1 MINININS
9 SLSELTLLLN
19 KYNLLFDDEVLLK
32 ISKAG
37 DGNMNIV
44 LRVKSNKRSFIF
56 KQSRPYVQKFKEI
69 QAPIER
75 INVEYNF
82 YKSINQIES
91 QRNFPKIIGY
101 VKDHFFMMLEDLGIS
116 DDFLDIYIKRKINK
130 TSIIKLTR
138 ILKDI
143 HLCNYDD
150 SYPLNNELKKL
161 NHQHIFVLPFMK
173 NNGFS
178 LNSVQPGLEILANT
192 FINKENLK
200 NKSLVIGE
208 KYLKKGKTLLH
219 GDFYP
224 GSWMQNDNKIFVID
238 PEFSFVGDL
247 EFDLGVFIAHIIIA
261 TQNEKYLNDIISYY
275 SNSVNK
281 DLVSNYAGI
290 EIIRRLIGLAQLPTN
305 LTLKEKELLLK
316 LSEHLLLK

>member
-9 SLSELTLLLN
+9 SLSKLTLLLN

-261 TQNEKYLNDIISYY
+261 TQNKKYLNEIISYY
-275 SNSVNK
+275 SNSVNI
-281 DLVSNYAGI
+281 DLVSNYVGI

>member
-9 SLSELTLLLN
+9 SLSKLTLLLN

-261 TQNEKYLNDIISYY
+261 TQNKKYLNEIISFY
-275 SNSVNK
+275 SNSVNI
-281 DLVSNYAGI
+281 DLVSNYVGI

>member
-9 SLSELTLLLN
+9 SLSKLTLLLN

-261 TQNEKYLNDIISYY
+261 TQNKKYLNEIISYY
-275 SNSVNK
+275 SNSVNI

-290 EIIRRLIGLAQLPTN
+290 EIIRRLTGLAQLPTN
-305 LTLKEKELLLK
+305 LTIKEKEVLLK

>member
-9 SLSELTLLLN
+9 SLSKLTLLLN

-261 TQNEKYLNDIISYY
+261 TQNKKYLNEIISYY
-275 SNSVNK
+275 SNSVNIN
-281 DLVSNYAGI
+281 LVSNYAGI
-290 EIIRRLIGLAQLPTN
+290 EIIRRLTGLAQLPTN
-305 LTLKEKELLLK
+305 LTLKEKEVLLK

>member
-9 SLSELTLLLN
+9 SLSKLTLLLN

-161 NHQHIFVLPFMK
+161 NHQHIFVLPLMK

-261 TQNEKYLNDIISYY
+261 TQNKKYLNEIISYY

>member
-9 SLSELTLLLN
+9 SLSKLTLLLN

-75 INVEYNF
+75 IDVEFNF
-82 YKSINQIES
+82 YNSINQIES

-178 LNSVQPGLEILANT
+178 LNYVQPGLEILANT

-261 TQNEKYLNDIISYY
+261 TQNKKYLNEIISFY
-275 SNSVNK
+275 SNSVNI

-290 EIIRRLIGLAQLPTN
+290 EIIRRLTGLAQLPTN
-305 LTLKEKELLLK
+305 LTLKEKEVLLK

>member
-261 TQNEKYLNDIISYY
+261 TQNKKYLNEIISYY
-275 SNSVNK
+275 SNSVNI

-290 EIIRRLIGLAQLPTN
+290 EIIRRLTGLAQLPTN
-305 LTLKEKELLLK
+305 LTLKEKEVLLK

>member
-9 SLSELTLLLN
+9 SLSKLTLLLN

-161 NHQHIFVLPFMK
+161 NHQHIFVLPFIK

-261 TQNEKYLNDIISYY
+261 TQNKKYLNEIISYY

-290 EIIRRLIGLAQLPTN
+290 EIIRRLTGLAQLPTN
-305 LTLKEKELLLK
+305 LTLKEKEVLLK

>member
-9 SLSELTLLLN
+9 SLSKLTLLLN

-261 TQNEKYLNDIISYY
+261 TQNKKYLNEIISYY
-275 SNSVNK
+275 SNSVNI

-290 EIIRRLIGLAQLPTN
+290 EIIRRLTGLAQLPTN
-305 LTLKEKELLLK
+305 LTLKEKEVLLK

>member
-9 SLSELTLLLN
+9 SLSKLTLLLN

-161 NHQHIFVLPFMK
+161 NHQHIFVLPLMK

-178 LNSVQPGLEILANT
+178 LNSVQPGLETLANT

-261 TQNEKYLNDIISYY
+261 TQNKKYLNEIISYY
-275 SNSVNK
+275 SNSVNI

-290 EIIRRLIGLAQLPTN
+290 EIIRRLTGLAQLPTN
-305 LTLKEKELLLK
+305 LTLKEKEVLLK

>member
-9 SLSELTLLLN
+9 SLSKLTLLLN

-261 TQNEKYLNDIISYY
+261 TQNKKYLNEIISYY
-275 SNSVNK
+275 SNSVNI
-281 DLVSNYAGI
+281 DLVTNYAGI
-290 EIIRRLIGLAQLPTN
+290 EIIRRLTGLAQLPTN
-305 LTLKEKELLLK
+305 LTLKEKEVLLK

>member
-9 SLSELTLLLN
+9 SLSKLTLLLN

-101 VKDHFFMMLEDLGIS
+101 VKDHFFIMLEDLGIS

-261 TQNEKYLNDIISYY
+261 TQNKKYLNEIISYY
-275 SNSVNK
+275 SNSVNI

-290 EIIRRLIGLAQLPTN
+290 EIIRRLTGLAQLPTN
-305 LTLKEKELLLK
+305 LTLKEKEVLLK